1 MCMVE
6 HDEIVN
12 GMVTVSLTEK
22 VTFDSEGCA
31 EHAVHGDG
39 VF

>member
-1 MCMVE
+1 MGGK
-6 HDEIVN
+6 IALLI
-12 GMVTVSLTEK
+12 SLIRKNLPEK

-31 EHAVHGDG
+31 EHAMHGDG